1 MYVYVCVGLYFSL
14 YFIRRIMAIKSADE
28 FYCKM
33 GTLSGELLNGHL
45 FDSNGLIQ
53 RVVDLGPIAD
63 LQKMREKHL
72 FNVTPWK
79 NRKGMRQAK

>member
-1 MYVYVCVGLYFSL
+1 MSRTKTVIILYSH
-14 YFIRRIMAIKSADE
+14 YRRILKTKTADE

-45 FDSNGLIQ
+45 FDSNGLVQ
-53 RVVDLGPIAD
+53 RIVDLGPIAD

-72 FNVTPWK
+72 FNIQPWK
-79 NRKGMRQAK
+79 DRGRGIK